1 MTFYEAQTNSPS
13 TTLSSAIGVSDTTLA
28 VENIEIFADLTL
40 PNLLTLGF
48 TQANSETVLA
58 TEISGNNIT
67 VTRGVDGTATDWDS
81 GTPIA
86 RVFTAYDWNGL
97 INDFGTKQDEI
108 MVSGILKGNGS
119 GVISTAVAGTDY
131 VTPSN
136 LPTPSSST
144 PNMDGT
150 ASAGSSTNYSRAD
163 HVHPTDTSRAA
174 VSAIPAPSSTTPKMD
189 GSASAGTSSNYSR
202 ADHVHPTDTSR
213 AAVSAIPTPATTTPN
228 MDGTASAGSSVN
240 YSRADHIHPSDTT
253 KQNEITVSGI
263 LKGDGTG
270 DIVAAND
277 GVDYFGP
284 ESIVPI
290 NNGGTG
296 SSSADG
302 ARTNLGLG
310 SAATANTTTTV
321 ANNNNL
327 PTGSAIVNMINR
339 TTAVDQADT
348 NYTTYMARG
357 ESLNSSATSPT
368 INGTIAWQYE

>member
-202 ADHVHPTDTSR
+202 ADHVHP
-213 AAVSAIPTPATTTPN
+213 
-228 MDGTASAGSSVN
+228 
-240 YSRADHIHPSDTT
+240 SDTT

-270 DIVAAND
+270 DISSAVAGTDYAAPSDVVSNSSLGAANGVATLDSNSKVTASQSCSHITTISSGITLSSDYANMMIRCTSSSNITITIPTGLAVETEIEIWNSGTGTVTISPASSVTIECASTTLEIPQYKVAA
-277 GVDYFGP
+277 
-284 ESIVPI
+284 
-290 NNGGTG
+290 
-296 SSSADG
+296 
-302 ARTNLGLG
+302 LKCL
-310 SAATANTTTTV
+310 
-321 ANNNNL
+321 
-327 PTGSAIVNMINR
+327 
-339 TTAVDQADT
+339 DT
-348 NYTTYMARG
+348 NVWG
-357 ESLNSSATSPT
+357 
-368 INGTIAWQYE
+368 IAGV

>member
-97 INDFGTKQDEI
+97 INDFGTKQDKI
-108 MVSGILKGNGS
+108 TASGVLKGNGS
-119 GVISTAVAGTDY
+119 GAISAATAGTDY
-131 VTPSN
+131 VIPSD
-136 LPTPSSST
+136 LPEPSDSD

-150 ASAGSSTNYSRAD
+150 ASAGSST
-163 HVHPTDTSRAA
+163 
-174 VSAIPAPSSTTPKMD
+174 
-189 GSASAGTSSNYSR
+189 NYSR

-228 MDGTASAGSSVN
+228 MDGTASAGSSAN